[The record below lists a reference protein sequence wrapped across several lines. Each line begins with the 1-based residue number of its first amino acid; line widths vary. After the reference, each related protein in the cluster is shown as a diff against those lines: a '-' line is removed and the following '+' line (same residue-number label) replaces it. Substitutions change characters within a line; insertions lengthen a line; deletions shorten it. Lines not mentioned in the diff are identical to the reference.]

1 MIRHLCHLSML
12 FIGSFAYK
20 YGLFQY
26 KLIVQVQLGISLLW
40 INKTELTGFICPWEE
55 LGENTS
61 LFCAEQKKTKSLKSC
76 MLSQTDRNSCLQP
89 KIYIVSLKEGNYT
102 SNCPPTY

>member
-1 MIRHLCHLSML
+1 ML

-61 LFCAEQKKTKSLKSC
+61 LFCAEQKKNQVSKKLHVITNRQEFMFTAKNIY
-76 MLSQTDRNSCLQP
+76 SQFKRGKLH
-89 KIYIVSLKEGNYT
+89 K
-102 SNCPPTY
+102 